1 MYYVRYVTDT
11 PCLQEPLHQGM
22 EQNFKEPATIFLTY
36 VPHVK
41 VPPPPPPNVMTHAMP
56 HGVHVKYW

>member
-41 VPPPPPPNVMTHAMP
+41 VPPPPPPPM
-56 HGVHVKYW
+56 